1 MWGALSA
8 SGQHRQHSSGD
19 DGEHALDDQVSL
31 KVFRLDEKA
40 LAAGVSCRFVDD
52 GNSIT
57 DFNTE
62 LQWME
67 TSNVDGVQK
76 PADPTDAHNV
86 YT

>member
-1 MWGALSA
+1 VRAGSIDSIPPATTA
-8 SGQHRQHSSGD
+8 ST
-19 DGEHALDDQVSL
+19 LWTTKFPL
-31 KVFRLDEKA
+31 KVFTLDEKA